1 MNDEMEGEF
10 PANDRPPEGF
20 KTWQEYYK
28 YNDDLQEYNR
38 LKAQRD
44 RFAELDKRF
53 SKDKSAGKYKPASV
67 STSQTRPAQS
77 AISNAAGTQANP
89 LPNSI
94 KVQANAK
101 EGQWI
106 STSRGPIQLTKR
118 DIAWAKSQI
127 NRPASSNTSG
137 VTINNI
143 DTATYKSN
151 PKIQTLSQEVAAL
164 KAKLASKEA
173 ELNKLLGK

>member
-53 SKDKSAGKYKPASV
+53 SKGKISV
-67 STSQTRPAQS
+67 SSPQTRPAQTRPAQS
-77 AISNAAGTQANP
+77 AASNAAGTQANP

-137 VTINNI
+137 ATINNI
-143 DTATYKSN
+143 DAATYKSN